1 MAFSVLR
8 SIHLYPVKSLSAQ
21 TSDEVAV
28 EPWGLDGDR
37 RWMLV
42 DKAPR
47 VITQRQQP
55 ILARISA
62 VLLSGGGIALS
73 APGHPP
79 LRVEVPG
86 PERLV
91 DVELHRDTVTVAE
104 AADEAHAWFGELL
117 GTETRLVHLDDPARR
132 RHVDP
137 AYARPGDMVS
147 FADGYPLLL
156 TTTASLDALN
166 GLIAA
171 GDRPHEGPLPMDR
184 FRPNVVV
191 DSTEAWAEDD
201 WRRITIGDVPF
212 SAVKPCGRCVIA
224 TTDQRTAERGKEPLL
239 TLARHRRVGNQ
250 LLFGQN
256 LIPDGTGV
264 IRVGDPVKILD

>member
-1 MAFSVLR
+1 MAFPVLR
-8 SIHLYPVKSLSAQ
+8 SIHVYPVKSLAAQ
-21 TSDEVAV
+21 ASDEAAV
-28 EPWGLDGDR
+28 EPWGLGGDR

-55 ILARISA
+55 FLARISA
-62 VLLSGGGIALS
+62 VLLSDGGIALS
-73 APGHPP
+73 APGRPP
-79 LRVEVPG
+79 LRVAVPG

-91 DVELHRDTVTVAE
+91 DVALHRDTVTVAE
-104 AADEAHAWFGELL
+104 AADEAHEWFGETL
-117 GTETRLVHLDDPARR
+117 GTEARLVHLDDPAHRR
-132 RHVDP
+132 PVDP

-166 GLIAA
+166 SLVAA

-191 DSTEAWAEDD
+191 DATEAWAEDG
-201 WRRITIGDVPF
+201 WRRIAVGDVPF
-212 SAVKPCGRCVIA
+212 SVVKPCGRCVIT

-256 LIPDGTGV
+256 LVPDGTGV